1 MQFLESV
8 PRCATCLAVWQCHE
22 SRAVHTKR
30 DQNSERLPCDSSSR
44 DSCLLRVSL
53 LEVWSV
59 SLGCSARPA
68 EALTSVLPAEVPGC
82 QYDQTSTSNALLA
95 QLQSSERGSQT
106 DNAACRILDAA
117 ETLRRERAF
126 LEVEE
131 LNKTLV
137 TTRASMQGLVSELN
151 KAVSVSEGSLV
162 EAHVDLQVARGEI
175 EKLKKARSL
184 SRNKLSAA
192 EMALRQQQAHFLHL
206 RLL

>member
-1 MQFLESV
+1 MCHLPGS
-8 PRCATCLAVWQCHE
+8 LAMSE
-22 SRAVHTKR
+22 SRAVHTCMHTKTKR
-30 DQNSERLPCDSSSR
+30 DQNSESCDSSSR
-44 DSCLLRVSL
+44 DSCFLYVSL

-82 QYDQTSTSNALLA
+82 HYDQTSTSNALLA

-117 ETLRRERAF
+117 ETLRRERAL

-137 TTRASMQGLVSELN
+137 TTRASMQGLVSELK

-175 EKLKKARSL
+175 QKLKKARSL

-192 EMALRQQQAHFLHL
+192 EMALRQQQAHFQHL